1 MVTDSI
7 TPLADAQVRRSQTD
21 AKSPRDFLSDV
32 YIYRKLTS
40 GLSYSQRSTIEGI
53 RADWFNLEE
62 VIKEHAKKPTVW
74 AARMP

>member
-32 YIYRKLTS
+32 YIYRKLTP
-40 GLSYSQRSTIEGI
+40 GLSYTLMVSQRSTIEGI
-53 RADWFNLEE
+53 RAD
-62 VIKEHAKKPTVW
+62 
-74 AARMP
+74 